1 MKLVSK
7 TTKNIFFACVFVL
20 IMGCFPILSPS
31 PVATVVSNSPTLS
44 IPTNTIEAVSK
55 RPEDKFLFVQVWL
68 SIEGIGNVPS
78 ALIDRPSYHFDEE
91 TKELSYNRNNEKL
104 LLTLSDFGFIGQG
117 RNLEGTAGGG
127 TGSILIPIRSMPI
140 LLEIYVPTGN
150 ISQTGYSSAELQK
163 LQANITEIYPDG
175 TIYIEIDNELVILKS
190 DEVWLVE
197 KVITYS
203 SDQYDGHKII
213 KSSIKNYG
221 WLDIELI
228 NP

>member
-1 MKLVSK
+1 MKFTSK
-7 TTKNIFFACVFVL
+7 TTKNIFFTCVFVL
-20 IMGCFPILSPS
+20 ITGCFPILSPS
-31 PVATVVSNSPTLS
+31 PVATGIINTPTLLVS
-44 IPTNTIEAVSK
+44 TSTMEAVSK
-55 RPEDKFLFVQVWL
+55 RPEDKFLFIQVWL

-104 LLTLSDFGFIGQG
+104 LLNLSDFGFIGQG
-117 RNLEGTAGGG
+117 TNLEGTAGGG
-127 TGSILIPIRSMPI
+127 TGSILIPIKSIPI
-140 LLEIYVPTGN
+140 NLEIYVPTGN
-150 ISQTGYSSAELQK
+150 ISQTGYSSAELQE
-163 LQANITEIYPDG
+163 LQANIIEIYPDG

-190 DEVWLVE
+190 NEVWLVE

-203 SDQYDGHKII
+203 SDQYDGYKNI